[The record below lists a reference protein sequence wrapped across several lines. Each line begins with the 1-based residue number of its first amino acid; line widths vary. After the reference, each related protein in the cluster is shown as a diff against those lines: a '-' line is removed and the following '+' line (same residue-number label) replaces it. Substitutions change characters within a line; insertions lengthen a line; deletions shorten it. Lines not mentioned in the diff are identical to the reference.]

1 MKIVMLRSMQG
12 ANSKLGNISM
22 TYQEGE
28 TYDMSEDWQQD
39 IATAFIPNVEAA
51 RSVSGK
57 EKKVVEPTET
67 QAETDAPK
75 KKTKK
80 KS

>member
-39 IATAFIPNVEAA
+39 IANAFIEVEGAKA
-51 RSVSGK
+51 VSGK

-67 QAETDAPK
+67 QAETAAPK

-80 KS
+80 KT

>member
-39 IATAFIPNVEAA
+39 IANAFIEVEGAKA
-51 RSVSGK
+51 VSGK